1 MNEEEL
7 FKMTDLH
14 NVSVRL
20 AGVLLIQDGEIT
32 LSDIESLPFVETR
45 EEALSIARKLV
56 HVFGEEYR
64 VEMHDDHLSNMH
76 LTLAGTK
83 KGQGVHA

>member
-1 MNEEEL
+1 
-7 FKMTDLH
+7 MTDLH

-32 LSDIESLPFVETR
+32 LSDIESLPFVETK

-56 HVFGEEYR
+56 HVFGEEY
-64 VEMHDDHLSNMH
+64 
-76 LTLAGTK
+76 G
-83 KGQGVHA
+83 